1 MISLYHYFRSSAS
14 FRVRI
19 ALNYKGLPYQSMPV
33 HLLRDGGE
41 QHGVDFRRRNPAQLV
56 PVLEHAGQ
64 TITQS
69 MAIIEY
75 LDDIQREPP
84 LLPPE
89 PVARAHV
96 RSLALAIACDIHPLN
111 NLRVLRYL
119 KDPFAID
126 DAGRDQWA
134 RHWIA
139 LGFAALEDTLSSAGR
154 GGRCCYGDTPTLAD
168 CYLIPQ
174 VFNAKRVNCPLEPY
188 PRIVRVFDYCMQL
201 DAFSRAAPSAQPDAE

>member
-1 MISLYHYFRSSAS
+1 MILLYHYFRSSAS

-19 ALNYKGLPYQSMPV
+19 ALNYKGLAYQSMPV
-33 HLLRDGGE
+33 HLVRDGGE
-41 QHGVDFRRRNPAQLV
+41 QHRADFRRRNPAQLV
-56 PVLEHAGQ
+56 PVLEHAGH
-64 TITQS
+64 TISQS
-69 MAIIEY
+69 LAIIEY
-75 LDDIQREPP
+75 LDEIQREPP
-84 LLPPE
+84 LLPSE

-119 KDPFAID
+119 KEPLAVD
-126 DAGRDQWA
+126 DAGRDEWA

-139 LGFAALEDTLSSAGR
+139 LGFTAIEDTLANAGR
-154 GGRCCYGDTPTLAD
+154 SGRCCVGDTPTLAD

-188 PRIVRVFDYCMQL
+188 PRIVQVFEYCMQL
-201 DAFSRAAPSAQPDAE
+201 DAFARAAPAAQPDAD

>member
-1 MISLYHYFRSSAS
+1 MNLYHYFRSSAS

-41 QHGVDFRRRNPAQLV
+41 QHGAEFRRRNPAQLV
-56 PVLEHAGQ
+56 PVLEHGGQ

-75 LDDIQREPP
+75 LDEIQRQPP
-84 LLPPE
+84 LLPAE
-89 PVARAHV
+89 PAARAQV

-119 KDPFAID
+119 KDPLAID
-126 DAGRDQWA
+126 DAGRDQLA

-139 LGFAALEDTLSSAGR
+139 LGFAAFEDTLASSGR

-188 PRIVRVFDYCMQL
+188 PQIMRVFEYCMQL
-201 DAFSRAAPSAQPDAE
+201 DAFARAAPSAQPDAQ